1 MKQNVWRNLMRIDL
15 LIFSFDLPPLQGPV
29 SLVVVQFIFDCQS
42 KSIIGWSYDQILL
55 ASKMVKIRIKNLN
68 DHRALHHEYCK

>member
-1 MKQNVWRNLMRIDL
+1 
-15 LIFSFDLPPLQGPV
+15 
-29 SLVVVQFIFDCQS
+29 VQFIFDRQS